1 MEVFCLGKVN
11 RFQMREELILSTAED
26 LIKEKGYHHFKMSDI
41 SDELGIAKGTIYNH
55 YASKEELLF
64 AVVYPKLVKLKENLQ
79 EIIDGDQAY
88 EMKFRNFISNLLN
101 SEYHEFLLMS
111 FSDMSI
117 LFQEENQLEMVTIQ
131 DEIINCFDQLLL
143 LGIRLQKIVGDYNLH
158 FMSHQMLSILNP
170 LEHSLLV
177 RNSNDMNEEEFL
189 NQTIEVLLY
198 GIANEDS
205 YGGKDLYEIALK
217 TIGVQKLKEHGKAG
231 HVASALITDRGT
243 VYTGICIDLPC
254 SIGFCAEQAA
264 IADMLKHGETII
276 SKIVAVYED
285 GSIIAPCG
293 RCREFMAQVDEANLQ
308 TVVMLSGGREKR
320 LEELLPE
327 RWDKKWN

>member
-1 MEVFCLGKVN
+1 MGKKN
-11 RFQMREELILSTAED
+11 KFQMREELILTTAED
-26 LIKEKGYHHFKMSDI
+26 LIKERGYHHFKMSDI
-41 SDELGIAKGTIYNH
+41 SDELSIAKGTIYNH

-64 AVVYPKLVKLKENLQ
+64 AVVYPKLVKLKEDLN
-79 EIIDGDQAY
+79 EIIDGDHVY
-88 EMKFRNFISNLLN
+88 EVKFREFIYHLLN

-117 LFQEENQLEMVTIQ
+117 LFQEDNQLEMVTIQ
-131 DEIINCFDQLLL
+131 DEIINSFEQLLL
-143 LGIRLQKIVGDYNLH
+143 LGIRLQKIVRHYNLH
-158 FMSHQMLSILNP
+158 FMSHQILSILNP
-170 LEHSLLV
+170 LGHSLLV
-177 RNSNDMNEEEFL
+177 RNSDDMSEGEFL
-189 NQTIEVLLY
+189 NQTIEILLY
-198 GIANEDS
+198 GIGNKES
-205 YGGKDLYEIALK
+205 YEGEDLYTIALE

-231 HVASALITDRGT
+231 HVASALMTESGA

-264 IADMLKHGETII
+264 IAEMVKHGETVI

-293 RCREFMAQVDEANLQ
+293 RCREFMAQVDERNLQ
-308 TVVMLSGGREKR
+308 TLVMLSGDREKS

-327 RWDKKWN
+327 RWDEKWN